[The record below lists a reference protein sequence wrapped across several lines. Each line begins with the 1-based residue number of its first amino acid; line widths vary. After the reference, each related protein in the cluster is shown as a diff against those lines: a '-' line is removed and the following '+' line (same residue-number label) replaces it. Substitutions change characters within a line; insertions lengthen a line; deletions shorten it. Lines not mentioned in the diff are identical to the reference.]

1 MITITIPFIP
11 FLFAIFAFLIPVFSL
26 IDEEDRFFAFFISTI
41 FQYFPFQRP
50 MGFYVSIFLIIFKKG
65 RKQHED

>member
-11 FLFAIFAFLIPVFSL
+11 FLFAIFAFIIPAFSL

-41 FQYFPFQRP
+41 FSVFF
-50 MGFYVSIFLIIFKKG
+50 FLAVFMILYSNYI
-65 RKQHED
+65 